1 MKTVEMPKWV
11 AVCLAVSAIAS
22 LCFTALAITTY
33 TLVKPYTLTITATE
47 CPLTV
52 ETIDFNYDPELNQ
65 YTYCTME
72 IFNSGATPIT
82 ATVYVYLKNASQSII
97 AQGSSTN
104 LTFNP
109 GVSPSTVVLTW
120 TQNNIVANVAG
131 GYVVIQP

>member
-11 AVCLAVSAIAS
+11 AVCLALSVIAS

-33 TLVKPYTLTITATE
+33 TLVKPYTLTIIATE

-82 ATVYVYLKNASQSII
+82 VYVYLKNASQSII

-109 GVSPSTVVLTW
+109 GVSPSTVVPL
-120 TQNNIVANVAG
+120 
-131 GYVVIQP
+131 